1 MLRERVLC
9 PAALAVGLLASIAL
23 AVEIA
28 GCDGAGTPS
37 PAGVGSPPRMLYMSQ
52 ARSDPRRTHYVSP
65 AGSDRGPGTVR
76 RPWQRLDRAV
86 RRLGPGSTL
95 ILQPGTYGAP
105 GGTTTIQA
113 RGTRARPITLTAA
126 PGGRRVRIKGLVR
139 VSGSHLRLLRL
150 LFEGPTGAVRRPSP
164 DNPRGEEVPL
174 AIYGNDVT
182 IAASEI
188 RGSAWHAGIY
198 STASRA
204 RGSSQTTSMTT
215 AIDPTQHRRTSTTAS
230 TGAAS
235 AGVVANNVVTRNLAR
250 GIQLYPNAMHVE
262 VIHNTIVRNGR
273 AGVQLGGK
281 ASHNEI
287 TNNIIAANGDAGIR
301 SHALTGVGN
310 RGARNLL
317 WRNGGDEDGP
327 RPAGVELTGT
337 IVADPELTGDGAREP
352 AARPWTVPLQ
362 ATSPGMGSAASEG
375 EAASGLTSAPAS
387 VARSPPRSRMPCQM
401 RGRRGR

>member
-198 STASRA
+198 LDGVKGA
-204 RGSSQTTSMTT
+204 RIVANYIHDNGDRSDPAQANLDHGIYWSSGS
-215 AIDPTQHRRTSTTAS
+215 
-230 TGAAS
+230 
-235 AGVVANNVVTRNLAR
+235 GVVANNVVTRNLAR
-250 GIQLYPNAMHVE
+250 GDPALSERDA
-262 VIHNTIVRNGR
+262 RR
-273 AGVQLGGK
+273 
-281 ASHNEI
+281 
-287 TNNIIAANGDAGIR
+287 GDPQHDRPQRTRGCATR
-301 SHALTGVGN
+301 RECLAQRDHEQHHRRQRRRRHFALTCSPASGTE
-310 RGARNLL
+310 ARAICS
-317 WRNGGDEDGP
+317 GG
-327 RPAGVELTGT
+327 T
-337 IVADPELTGDGAREP
+337 
-352 AARPWTVPLQ
+352 AAMRTVP
-362 ATSPGMGSAASEG
+362 SPRAWS
-375 EAASGLTSAPAS
+375 
-387 VARSPPRSRMPCQM
+387 
-401 RGRRGR
+401 